1 LGQLEEKHFETSE
14 QLKVAQAEIVNQIAL
29 ADRAANATT
38 IVEEKFKFFKGKYVQ
53 ARAQL
58 KEIKARATNYLRQL
72 SFASWIQDSTWADG
86 LLLHFETFQTWT
98 KDPARNIDLDEI
110 NGKDIH
116 CPHCE
121 KGQGEEIKLNSPGG
135 CFAILARH
143 WHLSQF

>member
-58 KEIKARATNYLRQL
+58 K
-72 SFASWIQDSTWADG
+72 
-86 LLLHFETFQTWT
+86 
-98 KDPARNIDLDEI
+98 
-110 NGKDIH
+110 
-116 CPHCE
+116 
-121 KGQGEEIKLNSPGG
+121 
-135 CFAILARH
+135 
-143 WHLSQF
+143 